1 MLTNEVTDICFIAP
15 TEKLALKAKNI
26 IEKRNDDI
34 KVFVAALDDAKNLCG
49 DLINKGAKIFI
60 SRKGTKSIIEN
71 NFNINVVGINITL
84 SDYVDILKDVR
95 NLNGPVG
102 FFSYEEMVDGIKP
115 LCDLLNI
122 EARHYRFTNNEDSER
137 CILDAIKDGVVFG
150 IGGSVTGR
158 YAKKHNFNHVI
169 IENSEEQIISAID
182 TANQL
187 LLVMKEELKKQE
199 DLKIML
205 ERYESIFNYTHDG
218 IIAIDDNKK
227 ITLINKEAERLIDK
241 SGEPIIGN
249 EIENIIKNTRMI
261 EVLNSGKKELDQVMN
276 INNLVVNT
284 NRIPIVVDKKVK
296 GVVATFQ
303 DVKVIQNSE
312 MKIRLKMY
320 DKGLVAK
327 YNFNDIIGK
336 SKIIT
341 YTKTIAKRFAQ
352 LESTVLIYGETGTG
366 KELFAQSIH
375 NSSKR
380 KNSQFV
386 AINCATLPKDLLA
399 SELFGYVEGAFT
411 GATKGGKPG
420 LFEIAHKGTIFL
432 DEIADIP
439 IDIQGQLLRVLQEK
453 EIRRIGSDSVTP
465 VDIRVIAATN
475 KPLEI
480 EVAEKR
486 FREDLY
492 FRLNILNIS
501 IPPLRDRREDIETIG
516 LSMFK
521 AYTKDKY
528 TNYKESFIKIMESIN
543 GYNWPGNV
551 RELNNFVERI
561 SAQIEI
567 YSADEII
574 QIVKQKYNNNNY
586 LANIR
591 LSSKSIEDEPINFES
606 WEYNS
611 IIEALKRNKFVVSR
625 TSSDLGISR
634 STLIRKM
641 KKYNIQ
647 K

>member
-1 MLTNEVTDICFIAP
+1 MDKVTEICFIAP

-34 KVFVAALDDAKNLCG
+34 QVYVSALDDAKELCRT
-49 DLINKGAKIFI
+49 LIDKGAKVII
-60 SRKGTKSIIEN
+60 SRKGTKAIIEN
-71 NFNINVVGINITL
+71 NFNINVIGINTSL
-84 SDYVDILKDVR
+84 SDYIDILKNAID
-95 NLNGPVG
+95 LNGAVG
-102 FFSYEEMVDGIKP
+102 FFSYEDLADGIMP

-122 EARHYRFTNNEDSER
+122 DAKFYRFTNNEDSER
-137 CILDAIKDGVVFG
+137 CVIEAVKEGVKLG
-150 IGGSVTGR
+150 IGGSVTDK
-158 YAKKHNFNHVI
+158 YAKKYNLKHVI
-169 IENSEEQIISAID
+169 TENSEEQIISSID
-182 TANQL
+182 TAKQL
-187 LLVMKEELKKQE
+187 LFAVKEELKKQE
-199 DLKIML
+199 KLKIML
-205 ERYESIFNYTHDG
+205 ERYESIINYTHDG
-218 IIAIDDNKK
+218 IIAIDNEGN
-227 ITLINKEAERLIDK
+227 ITLINKEAKKLLK
-241 SGEPIIGN
+241 SNSDRFLGKN
-249 EIENIIKNTRMI
+249 IENVIKKSRMI
-261 EVLNSGKKELDQVMN
+261 NVLNTGKNELDQLMD
-276 INNLVVNT
+276 INGTTVNT
-284 NRIPIVVDKKVK
+284 NRIPIVVDNVVK

-303 DVKVIQNSE
+303 DVRVIQNSE

-327 YNFNDIIGK
+327 YNFNDILGK

-341 YTKTIAKRFAQ
+341 YTKTAAKSFAP
-352 LESTVLIYGETGTG
+352 LESTVLINGETGTG

-380 KNSQFV
+380 KDSHFV
-386 AINCATLPKDLLA
+386 AINCATLPKNLLA

-411 GATKGGKPG
+411 GAAKGGKPG

-501 IPPLRDRREDIETIG
+501 IPPLRDRREDIEIIG
-516 LSMFK
+516 LSMFR
-521 AYTKDKY
+521 AYFKDEYSKY
-528 TNYKESFIKIMESIN
+528 EKSFKKIMESIN
-543 GYNWPGNV
+543 DYNWPGNV

-561 SAQIEI
+561 SAQIKL
-567 YSADEII
+567 YNADEII
-574 QIVKQKYNNNNY
+574 QFVKQKYNNSNY
-586 LANIR
+586 L
-591 LSSKSIEDEPINFES
+591 SSIKLNAGRAADEPVNFES

-611 IIEALKRNKFVVSR
+611 IVEALKRNKFIV
-625 TSSDLGISR
+625 TKTASDLGISR

-641 KKYNIQ
+641 KKYNI
-647 K
+647 KN